1 MPVRLAPTGGGVT
14 GGVDTVIAGRDI
26 VVEPGPVEPTGVV
39 ALAGIETAGRD
50 IVDDAEGAEGA
61 AGMAGRV
68 PVVDAGEGAAPA
80 AARMPVEESDPV
92 ADFDGAAAGAVGGV
106 AGEAAGAV
114 AGPPADTNVVPHCT
128 QNFAPVWVS

>member
-1 MPVRLAPTGGGVT
+1 MPVRLAPTGGDVT

-92 ADFDGAAAGAVGGV
+92 ADFGTAGAVGGV
-106 AGEAAGAV
+106 AEEAAGAV
-114 AGPPADTNVVPHCT
+114 VGPPADTNVVPHCT